1 MKKIILLTTVIA
13 VIFSMTCFVHADTSG
28 GETDPEDMIIEED
41 TGAPADPQATSCTL
55 SFGKNLIYKGPRPGF
70 CAKTKG
76 LLHHIR
82 DISAEK
88 EKRCLLICGQRQQDC
103 TSSHYQSHPHIH
115 GTVHRHLQDQGRHKI
130 QEGRHNVFQHILSE
144 AQSLGRAGE
153 RVMITLTT

>member
-1 MKKIILLTTVIA
+1 M
-13 VIFSMTCFVHADTSG
+13 
-28 GETDPEDMIIEED
+28 
-41 TGAPADPQATSCTL
+41 

-103 TSSHYQSHPHIH
+103 TELTYQSHPHIH
-115 GTVHRHLQDQGRHKI
+115 GTVSTGTYRIKVVIKYKKDGTTYSNTYYQKLKASD
-130 QEGRHNVFQHILSE
+130 ELESE
-144 AQSLGRAGE
+144 L
-153 RVMITLTT
+153 